1 VVVSRRRH
9 LRGVAPGTKLSRAGQ
24 AAVDAAAAGL
34 WPTAQV
40 APERPPLSRYQ
51 RRKEARL
58 AAIAAER
65 ARLEEV
71 AHQRR
76 QIRADKRLAR
86 FEQSRQRWLFE
97 NPIQG
102 QCALCHHY
110 GLCGGLW
117 RHRWFGI
124 PDNFWSVAPLCD
136 TCWIE
141 CTRFF
146 SRRRIVRDLD
156 HRIDGD
162 DVVLF
167 LAHMLKKPPI
177 WLKKLWD

>member
-9 LRGVAPGTKLSRAGQ
+9 LRRVAPGTNLSRAGQ
-24 AAVDAAAAGL
+24 AAVDAA
-34 WPTAQV
+34 
-40 APERPPLSRYQ
+40 RPRLTRYQ

-65 ARLEEV
+65 VRLEEV
-71 AHQRR
+71 ARQRR

-86 FEQSRQRWLFE
+86 LEKSRKRRLFE
-97 NPIQG
+97 TPIQG

-110 GLCGGLW
+110 GPHGDLW
-117 RHRWFGI
+117 PYRWFGV
-124 PDNFWSVAPLCD
+124 PDNFWSVAPMCD

-177 WLKKLWD
+177 WLRNLWDG